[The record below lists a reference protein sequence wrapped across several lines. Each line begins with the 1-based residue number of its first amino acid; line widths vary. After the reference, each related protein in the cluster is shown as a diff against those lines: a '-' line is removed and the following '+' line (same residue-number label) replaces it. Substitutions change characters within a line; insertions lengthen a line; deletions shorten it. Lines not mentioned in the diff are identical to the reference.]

1 MMKTQFAS
9 SFLFATLL
17 LFGSCNDDPDPV
29 KENEEELIT
38 TVRLTFTEGTNSF
51 VAEWK
56 DADGDGANL
65 PTVDDIS
72 LEAGKTYAVSV
83 ELLNES
89 TTPADNISAEVSEEG
104 TEHQFFFITGDGLAL
119 TTTYDDQDA
128 DGYPI
133 GLQNTFVAG
142 VAGSGTLTVILRH
155 EPNKTAAGV
164 RDGDATNAA
173 GETDVET
180 APPFNVTIQ

>member
-38 TVRLTFTEGTNSF
+38 TVKLTFIEGSNSF
-51 VAEWK
+51 VAAWT

-65 PTVDDIS
+65 PKVDDIS

-104 TEHQFFFITGDGLAL
+104 TEHQFFFITDGELDL
-119 TTTYDDQDA
+119 TTAYDDQDA
-128 DGYPI
+128 DGHPI
-133 GLQNTFVAG
+133 GLENTFVAG
-142 VAGSGTLTVILRH
+142 SASSGTLKVILRH
-155 EPNKTAAGV
+155 EPNKTAVGV
-164 RDGDATNAA
+164 SDGDVTNAA
-173 GETDVET
+173 GETDIET
-180 APPFNVTIQ
+180 LPAFNVTIQ